1 MASTRLLAA
10 GGEAYFYL
18 IQVARQAGALRLKE
32 RFLARPT
39 FIKRSPAQVRR
50 QGAQRGYL
58 AGGKKSL
65 GDFIEG
71 KIRVDKLDVDT
82 DFTRTSYSE

>member
-1 MASTRLLAA
+1 MLTSSKL
-10 GGEAYFYL
+10 
-18 IQVARQAGALRLKE
+18 ARQAGALRFKE

-39 FIKRSPAQVRR
+39 FIKRLAAQVRR

-82 DFTRTSYSE
+82 DFTRTSYGQ